1 MKIGSRT
8 TGVLGAAVLAAA
20 VLPGTAIGTASAPSA
35 ASASSTASAQCRL
48 GLGSVSATGDHQWQE
63 VTATSPPTNGGIGVV
78 MADLY
83 PDDMLPRLST
93 TMVEEPTPGG
103 LRVHGSV
110 VIGSALYGTG
120 YDSLIPES
128 IGVGRIGG
136 GWGSF
141 VTLAESRYV
150 PYRGTFSRTNE
161 YALRN
166 DGVLFRWSK
175 DGYGVWRQR
184 VSAPGFA
191 AVKTMVLISK
201 TATYDTLLATT
212 RGGALYTI
220 HIPTSVPMKPVVKLV
235 RGSTWQGFE
244 SLVAEKCGNKG
255 TLLVGI
261 DKDTGTA
268 NMYAVGHAS
277 GTSTVIQS
285 LGKIPGSFDAPVY
298 FRWVPLD
305 FDDLF
310 GE

>member
-8 TGVLGAAVLAAA
+8 TGVLGAAVLTAAL
-20 VLPGTAIGTASAPSA
+20 LPGTAIGTATAP
-35 ASASSTASAQCRL
+35 STASAQCQL
-48 GLGSVSATGDHQWQE
+48 DLGSVSATGDHQWQT
-63 VTATSPPTNGGIGVV
+63 VVATSPPTNGGIGVV
-78 MADLY
+78 IADLY
-83 PDDMLPRLST
+83 PDGMLPRLST
-93 TMVEEPTPGG
+93 TMVQEPTPGG
-103 LRVHGSV
+103 LRVQGSV

-120 YDSLIPES
+120 YDSLDPES

-136 GWGSF
+136 GWGDF
-141 VTLAESRYV
+141 VALAESRYV
-150 PYRGTFSRTNE
+150 PYRGTFSRTHE

-220 HIPTSVPMKPVVKLV
+220 HIPTSAPMKPVVKLV

-261 DKDTGTA
+261 DKDTRTA
-268 NMYAVGHAS
+268 YMYAVGHAS

>member
-20 VLPGTAIGTASAPSA
+20 LLPGTAIGTASAPSA
-35 ASASSTASAQCRL
+35 ASALRAQCQL
-48 GLGSVSATGDHQWQE
+48 PLGSVSATGDHQWQD
-63 VTATSPPTNGGIGVV
+63 VTATSPPTNTGPSIV
-78 MADLY
+78 MGDLY
-83 PDDMLPRLST
+83 PDGQVRLST
-93 TMVEEPTPGG
+93 TMVQEPTPGG
-103 LRVHGSV
+103 RRVRGYV
-110 VIGSALYGTG
+110 VIGSALYTTG
-120 YDSLIPES
+120 YDSLDSTTIS
-128 IGVGRIGG
+128 MRRIGG
-136 GWGSF
+136 GWGDF
-141 VTLAESRYV
+141 TALAESS
-150 PYRGTFSRTNE
+150 GNFSRTTE

-166 DGVLFRWSK
+166 DGVLFRWSR

-220 HIPTSVPMKPVVKLV
+220 HIPTSAPMKPVVKLV